1 MKRVMLAVVYLLVVS
16 GCSIA
21 NVANRG
27 EYVDEKTVGIGT
39 TTRQELLTRFGAP
52 ADTTR
57 DASGHV
63 TKDIFRVPQGDSGGS
78 KAAKGFGLFVVD
90 FFTLGLAEIVATPVT
105 SSKDYILFEV
115 KYDEHEKA
123 TDFKIIQTQP
133 AQQPAQPEQQAPFG
147 Q

>member
-1 MKRVMLAVVYLLVVS
+1 MKRVMLAVVYLLVLS

-27 EYVDEKTVGIGT
+27 EYVDEKTVAIN
-39 TTRQELLTRFGAP
+39 TTRQDLLTRFGAP

-63 TKDIFRVPQGDSGGS
+63 TKDIFRVSQGDTGGS

-90 FFTLGLAEIVATPVT
+90 FFTLGLAEVVSTPVT

-115 KYDEHEKA
+115 KYDEYEKV
-123 TDFKIIQTQP
+123 TDYKILQSQP
-133 AQQPAQPEQQAPFG
+133 AQQPVQEPQCTIC
-147 Q
+147 

>member
-1 MKRVMLAVVYLLVVS
+1 MKRVMLTVVYLLVLS

-27 EYVDEKTVGIGT
+27 EYVDEKSVAIGT
-39 TTRQELLTRFGAP
+39 PRNELLTRFGAP

-63 TKDIFRVPQGDSGGS
+63 TKDIFRVPQGETGGK
-78 KAAKGFGLFVVD
+78 KAAKGFGLFVADV
-90 FFTLGLAEIVATPVT
+90 FTLGLAEAVSTPVT

-115 KYDEHEKA
+115 DYDDHEKA
-123 TDFKIIQTQP
+123 TLYKIIQTQP
-133 AQQPAQPEQQAPFG
+133 VEQPAQQQQQQPFTP